1 MKRNRILTGTYVKET
16 PLFLPQSCDFLL
28 VKNFQNFC
36 EEERNLVCMCIT
48 HRDIRS
54 TGDIR
59 LGMRKTFGDVAR
71 APFETAGNLNF

>member
-36 EEERNLVCMCIT
+36 EEERNLVCMCIA
-48 HRDIRS
+48 HRDI
-54 TGDIR
+54 DIR
-59 LGMRKTFGDVAR
+59 SIAQGSLGVSPP
-71 APFETAGNLNF
+71 APSALPGENV